1 MLRVGLTGGYATG
14 KSFVAAEFER
24 LGCRVI
30 YADKLG
36 HEVLLRSGEAY
47 IPVQVLFGSKVL
59 SANGDIDRK
68 ALGEIVFQ
76 NPELLQRLTAIIHPA
91 VYRLEQHLIEQYAAA
106 DPRAIIFT
114 EAAIL
119 IETGRYKTF
128 DRLVVTY
135 CSEETQIARGMKRD
149 HLTRQE
155 ILDRLA
161 RQIPAAEKQRYADY
175 VVNTDRQ
182 KDETAA
188 QVRVIFEELRAL
200 ASQ

>member
-24 LGCRVI
+24 LGCKVI

-36 HEVLLRSGEAY
+36 HEVMLRSGEAY
-47 IPVQVLFGSKVL
+47 LPVQNLFGSRIL
-59 SANGDIDRK
+59 LPNGDINRK

-76 NPELLQRLTAIIHPA
+76 DPGLLEKLTAIVHPA
-91 VYRLEQHLIEQYAAA
+91 VYRLEQKLVEQYAAA

-128 DRLVVTY
+128 DRLVVTH

-149 HLTRQE
+149 HVTRNE
-155 ILDRLA
+155 VLDRLA
-161 RQIPAAEKQRYADY
+161 RQMPAEEKRHYADY

-188 QVRVIFEELRAL
+188 QVQMIFEELRAL
-200 ASQ
+200 ASR

>member
-47 IPVQVLFGSKVL
+47 LPVQKLFGSKIL
-59 SANGDIDRK
+59 SDNGDIDRK
-68 ALGEIVFQ
+68 ALGEVVFQ
-76 NPELLQRLTAIIHPA
+76 NPELLQKLTAIIHPA
-91 VYRLEQHLIEQYAAA
+91 VYRLEQTLVEQYAAT

-149 HLTRQE
+149 HVTRKE
-155 ILDRLA
+155 VLDRLA
-161 RQIPAAEKQRYADY
+161 RQMPAAEKQRYGDY

-188 QVRVIFEELRAL
+188 QVKVIFEELRAL
-200 ASQ
+200 ASR

>member
-47 IPVQVLFGSKVL
+47 LPVQELFGPKVF
-59 SANGDIDRK
+59 SHNGDIDRK
-68 ALGEIVFQ
+68 ALGEVVFQ
-76 NPELLQRLTAIIHPA
+76 NPELLQKLTAIIHPA
-91 VYRLEQHLIEQYAAA
+91 VYRLEQQLVEQYSAA
-106 DPRAIIFT
+106 DPRAIIVT

-119 IETGRYKTF
+119 IETGRYKRF

-149 HLTRQE
+149 HLTRKE
-155 ILDRLA
+155 ILDRLSH
-161 RQIPAAEKQRYADY
+161 QMPAAEKQRYANY

-188 QVRVIFEELRAL
+188 QVQVIFEELRTR

>member
-36 HEVLLRSGEAY
+36 HEVLLRSGEANV
-47 IPVQVLFGSKVL
+47 PVQVLFGSKIL

-68 ALGEIVFQ
+68 ALAEIVFQ
-76 NPELLQRLTAIIHPA
+76 NPDLLQRLTAIIHPA
-91 VYRLEQHLIEQYAAA
+91 VYRLEQHLVEQYATA

-149 HLTRQE
+149 HLTREE
-155 ILDRLA
+155 ILGRLA
-161 RQIPAAEKQRYADY
+161 RQMPAAEKQRYANY
-175 VVNTDRQ
+175 VVNTDRH
-182 KDETAA
+182 KDETAV
-188 QVRVIFEELRAL
+188 QVQVIFEELRAL

>member
-1 MLRVGLTGGYATG
+1 
-14 KSFVAAEFER
+14 
-24 LGCRVI
+24 
-30 YADKLG
+30 
-36 HEVLLRSGEAY
+36 GEAN

-68 ALGEIVFQ
+68 ALAEIVFQ
-76 NPELLQRLTAIIHPA
+76 NPDLLQRLTAIIHPA
-91 VYRLEQHLIEQYAAA
+91 VYRLEQHLVEQYVKA

-161 RQIPAAEKQRYADY
+161 RQMPAAEKRRYANY

-200 ASQ
+200 A